1 MRPLLILAALVVL
14 SAGAA
19 FVLLRQAPGQEP
31 LPPGLVFVS
40 EASGAPQVH
49 ALLPDGGERVLTQG
63 PRAHFP
69 AGRFARGLLVV
80 ESQGEGDDHVERL
93 LLLASDGGVTELL
106 GEARRARSPAAGD
119 GFVIAESSREGFSD
133 LWRLEL
139 DGGAVA
145 LTHDSEAGSFEPQLR
160 GTSELVHVSSR
171 DGDPELYALPLDGG
185 AARRLTSH
193 PAEDLAPRVSPD
205 GRVIVFTSS
214 RGGSDALYVLR
225 EAPEAPSPLHR
236 APLDPGPKASA
247 AREDVERDAA
257 FTPDGREV
265 VFAARRGGGHLR
277 VWAVEVATGS
287 ARALTDGKQDDDQP
301 AVTPDGREVVFAR
314 GEAGRSQLW
323 VVPLRGGEAR
333 QLTRGSGARW
343 LPQWAGFSENQ

>member
-1 MRPLLILAALVVL
+1 MVKSFRAPIITLVLLLGAAAL
-14 SAGAA
+14 
-19 FVLLRQAPGQEP
+19 LLRRGVEQPQP
-31 LPPGLVFVS
+31 LPSGLVFIS

-49 ALLPDGGERVLTQG
+49 ALLSDGGERVLTTG

-69 AGRFARGLLVV
+69 AGRFGRGLLVV
-80 ESQGEGDDHVERL
+80 ESQGDGDDHVERL
-93 LLLASDGGVTELL
+93 LLLFPDGGVTELL

-145 LTHDSEAGSFEPQLR
+145 LTHDGEAGSFEPQLR
-160 GTSELVHVSSR
+160 GSSELIYVSSR
-171 DGDPELYALPLDGG
+171 DGDPELYAMPLDGG
-185 AARRLTSH
+185 ATQRLTTN
-193 PAEDLAPRVSPD
+193 PAEDLAPRLSPD

-214 RGGSDALYVLR
+214 RGGSDALCVLR
-225 EAPEAPSPLHR
+225 EGQCAPLHS

-247 AREDVERDAA
+247 AREDVERDAV

-277 VWAVEVATGS
+277 LWAVEVATGV
-287 ARALTDGKQDDDQP
+287 ARAVTDGRQDDDQP
-301 AVTPDGREVVFAR
+301 AVSPDGRHVVFAR
-314 GEAGRSQLW
+314 GESGRSQLW

-333 QLTRGSGARW
+333 QLTRGSGASW
-343 LPQWAGFSENQ
+343 LPQWSGL

>member
-1 MRPLLILAALVVL
+1 MKTFRAPVVTLVLLVGAAAL
-14 SAGAA
+14 
-19 FVLLRQAPGQEP
+19 LLTRGGKSDEP
-31 LPPGLVFVS
+31 LPAGLVFIS

-49 ALLPDGGERVLTQG
+49 ALLSDGGERVLTVG

-69 AGRFARGLLVV
+69 AGRFGRGLLVV

-93 LLLASDGGVTELL
+93 LLLSADGGVTELL
-106 GEARRARSPAAGD
+106 GEARRARSPAAGE

-145 LTHDSEAGSFEPQLR
+145 LTHDGEAGSFEPQLR
-160 GTSELVHVSSR
+160 GSSELVFVSSR
-171 DGDPELYALPLDGG
+171 DGDPELYAMPLDGG
-185 AARRLTSH
+185 VTQRLTTN
-193 PAEDLAPRVSPD
+193 PAEDLAPRLSPD
-205 GRVIVFTSS
+205 GRVIVFTST

-225 EAPEAPSPLHR
+225 EPPAPLHG
-236 APLDPGPKASA
+236 APLDPGPKANA
-247 AREDVERDAA
+247 AREDVERDAV

-277 VWAVEVATGS
+277 LWAVEVATGT

-301 AVTPDGREVVFAR
+301 AVSPDGRHVVFAR
-314 GEAGRSQLW
+314 GESGRSQLW
-323 VVPLRGGEAR
+323 VVPLKGGEAR
-333 QLTRGSGARW
+333 QLTHGSKASW
-343 LPQWAGFSENQ
+343 LPQWSGFTENQ